1 MAVRLGVDV
10 GGTFTDLI
18 LFDESSG
25 SVRVGKTLTQ
35 PAAIA
40 DGVAAVI
47 DGAAEPGSLD
57 RDALFVHGTTVG
69 LNALLERKGAPVGL
83 LTTSGFRDV
92 LELRRGEREH
102 MYDLLWRPADPL
114 VPRRL
119 RLPIGERTRA
129 DGELLTPVD
138 GEDVRRAVDVLAA
151 EKIGSVAVV
160 CINSYANPAHEL
172 EIGDLLREHGFEG
185 EISLSHV
192 VSGEYREYE
201 RASTTVIDAYIRPL
215 MTRYLGGLAER
226 LRGLGL
232 GDRLFVTTSGG
243 GAMSFAEAGARPFE
257 TISSGPAGGAVGAA
271 ALCSRLGL
279 PAAITADV
287 GGTSFD
293 TCFIENGRPRVAF
306 EGHVADLVI
315 QAPWIDVRS
324 VGAGGGSI
332 GWVDP
337 SGLLR
342 VGPASAGA
350 DPGPASYGRGGEQPT
365 VTDAALVLGM
375 LAFGDLADDVRLDR
389 DRALAA
395 LEPLGAA
402 LGMEVDAVAR
412 GVLSIANAR
421 MADAIREVLGE
432 QGQDPRDAALI
443 AFGGAGP
450 LFATL
455 LASELEIAKI
465 VVPAHA
471 GNFSAWGLLQQDIL
485 QSAARTSVANLDAA
499 GIEATNRVLG
509 ELFDQ
514 LAQRPSPTSSSKQEA
529 ALDMRYAGQD
539 YTLTVAV
546 PLVDGRLPADT
557 EALAAAFAAEFE
569 RTFGHSMDL
578 SVEIV
583 AVRASL
589 RSPLAAEVS
598 SQGVGGESTP
608 APSRSLS
615 AYSFVLGEWATFEVL
630 QRASLA
636 TGEVLHGPAIV
647 VEGTTTVYVDA
658 GYWVALDESGAL
670 VIERSPAELTAESMA
685 SVGARG

>member
-1 MAVRLGVDV
+1 M
-10 GGTFTDLI
+10 
-18 LFDESSG
+18 
-25 SVRVGKTLTQ
+25 
-35 PAAIA
+35 
-40 DGVAAVI
+40 
-47 DGAAEPGSLD
+47 
-57 RDALFVHGTTVG
+57 
-69 LNALLERKGAPVGL
+69 
-83 LTTSGFRDV
+83 
-92 LELRRGEREH
+92 
-102 MYDLLWRPADPL
+102 
-114 VPRRL
+114 
-119 RLPIGERTRA
+119 
-129 DGELLTPVD
+129 
-138 GEDVRRAVDVLAA
+138 LAA
-151 EKIGSVAVV
+151 EEIGSVAVV

-172 EIGDLLREHGFEG
+172 EIADLLREHGFEG

-232 GDRLFVTTSGG
+232 GERLFVTSSGG

-271 ALCSRLGL
+271 ALCARLGL

-332 GWVDP
+332 AWVDP

-350 DPGPASYGRGGEQPT
+350 DPGPASYGRGGDQPT

-395 LEPLGAA
+395 LEPLGSA

-455 LASELEIAKI
+455 LASELEITKI

-499 GIEATNRVLG
+499 GIEATNRVLD

-514 LAQRPSPTSSSKQEA
+514 LAQRPSPTSSSRKEA

-546 PLVDGRLPADT
+546 PLADGRLPGGYRRA
-557 EALAAAFAAEFE
+557 
-569 RTFGHSMDL
+569 RGR
-578 SVEIV
+578 
-583 AVRASL
+583 VRARIRANL
-589 RSPLAAEVS
+589 RAQHGSERGDRRRARLAQE
-598 SQGVGGESTP
+598 P
-608 APSRSLS
+608 
-615 AYSFVLGEWATFEVL
+615 
-630 QRASLA
+630 
-636 TGEVLHGPAIV
+636 
-647 VEGTTTVYVDA
+647 
-658 GYWVALDESGAL
+658 
-670 VIERSPAELTAESMA
+670 
-685 SVGARG
+685 ARGGDFVPRGRRRVHSGTVAIAQRVLVRAREVGDVRGPPTCVTGRRRDSPRTRDRRRGHDDRLRRRGLRGRPRRVRRARDRAEPGRG